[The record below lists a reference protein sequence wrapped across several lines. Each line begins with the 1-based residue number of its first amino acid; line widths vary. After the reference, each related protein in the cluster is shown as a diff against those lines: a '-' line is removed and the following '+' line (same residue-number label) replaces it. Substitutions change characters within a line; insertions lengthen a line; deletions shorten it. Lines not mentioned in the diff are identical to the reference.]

1 MKTIWIDLDN
11 TPHIP
16 FFRPIIAELNER
28 GYLVRLT
35 ARDAYQVCDLADYF
49 HLKYQRIGRHY
60 GKSKIMKVFGSLVR
74 GLQLVPPMLFNKPD
88 LAVSHGSRTQLIA
101 ATIMGIPT
109 VMIYDYEHAKGLV
122 SVHPTWVMV
131 PDIIPDSAIAQN
143 STRVYKY
150 PGIKEDVYVPGFT
163 PDYSTIN
170 ELGISKEALV
180 VTIRPPATEAHYHNH
195 KSEELFEA
203 LVTYLISKPDVQ
215 IIVLPRNGKQ
225 ELFIKEMWPELFAAK
240 KLIIPDS
247 AIDGLNLMWFSD
259 LVVSG
264 GGTMNREAAAMGVP
278 VYSIFRGKIGAVD
291 RYLSDCGRLVLLENI
306 EDFANKII
314 LSRRS
319 KELKAQPKANVTLQ
333 GIVDKIVEAVETA
346 K

>member
-1 MKTIWIDLDN
+1 
-11 TPHIP
+11 
-16 FFRPIIAELNER
+16 
-28 GYLVRLT
+28 
-35 ARDAYQVCDLADYF
+35 
-49 HLKYQRIGRHY
+49 
-60 GKSKIMKVFGSLVR
+60 
-74 GLQLVPPMLFNKPD
+74 
-88 LAVSHGSRTQLIA
+88 
-101 ATIMGIPT
+101 
-109 VMIYDYEHAKGLV
+109 
-122 SVHPTWVMV
+122 MV

-143 STRVYKY
+143 NTRVYKY

-170 ELGISKEALV
+170 ELGISEEALV
-180 VTIRPPATEAHYHNH
+180 ITIRPPATEAHYHNH
-195 KSEELFEA
+195 ESEELFEA

-247 AIDGLNLMWFSD
+247 AVDGLNLMWFSD

-306 EDFANKII
+306 EDFANKIN

-319 KELKAQPKANVTLQ
+319 KELKTQPKANVTLQ